1 MQGCV
6 YFICHDLHFQIDFQ
20 SRTRK
25 LCCFNLFAFSLVCF
39 FPGWLPSQIETWN
52 FPNLVVCGMV
62 WGKVFMPLPLQP
74 IGLREKLWS
83 CFCLCPLF
91 QRIFS
96 KASNPIRHT
105 VRNGRFFSKNY
116 LVNFND
122 PKCFKIMRN
131 IFWTYLD
138 LF

>member
-1 MQGCV
+1 MQGRV

-20 SRTRK
+20 PRTRK
-25 LCCFNLFAFSLVCF
+25 LCCFHLFAFSLVCF

-96 KASNPIRHT
+96 KASNPIRGPHICPIKSQWWKIIPFYIF
-105 VRNGRFFSKNY
+105 RIFDP
-116 LVNFND
+116 ND
-122 PKCFKIMRN
+122 GGVENRRI
-131 IFWTYLD
+131 
-138 LF
+138 